1 MTKQELYAEAE
12 RVAKRAYCSEFWCL
26 PAIRYLIDKACA
38 STETQA
44 LAAVRTLEHAKYT
57 YQDGAY
63 LWKPPIGKSPF
74 IQQEWQP
81 ISTAPK
87 QAGLILL
94 SDGYTTEAGSWYEE
108 YGWMARREIYH
119 PTHWMTLPL
128 PAHKD

>member
-1 MTKQELYAEAE
+1 MSQEDETFKNIMLYGMSYI
-12 RVAKRAYCSEFWCL
+12 VDGKTIK
-26 PAIRYLIDKACA
+26 P
-38 STETQA
+38 TQIHMLSPEQMDRQA
-44 LAAVRTLEHAKYT
+44 AAVRTLEHAKYT